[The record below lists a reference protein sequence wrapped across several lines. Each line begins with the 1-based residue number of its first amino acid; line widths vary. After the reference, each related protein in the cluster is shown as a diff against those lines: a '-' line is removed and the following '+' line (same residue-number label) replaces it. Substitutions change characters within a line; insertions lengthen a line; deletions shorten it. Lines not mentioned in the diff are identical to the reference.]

1 MSCTFMQSTF
11 NRNMNVHNDQSHSV
25 HNILKLNVFY
35 CQTILESFS
44 LIDIFVYPSIEICVV
59 VDYQNRLGDAVL
71 LGENNII

>member
-11 NRNMNVHNDQSHSV
+11 NRNMNAHNDQSHSV
-25 HNILKLNVFY
+25 QLNVFY

-44 LIDIFVYPSIEICVV
+44 LMYMFVYPSIEICIV
-59 VDYQNRLGDAVL
+59 VDYQNRLENAVL